1 MTGMD
6 AAGVIDQLGPGT
18 DDRLA
23 LGQRVV
29 AIVLFTGPHGGAYA
43 EQVVVPA
50 ASVVP
55 APEGTDS
62 PAAWTLLMNAMTARL
77 ALDALAGRCR
87 VGRRPR

>member
-1 MTGMD
+1 MD

-23 LGQRVV
+23 VGQRGV
-29 AIVLFTGPHGGAYA
+29 AMVLFTGPHDGAYA
-43 EQVVVPA
+43 EQVVAPA
-50 ASVVP
+50 ASAVP

-62 PAAWTLLMNAMTARL
+62 PAASTLLMNAMTARL

-87 VGRRPR
+87 VGRRAR

>member
-1 MTGMD
+1 M
-6 AAGVIDQLGPGT
+6 IDQLGPGT

-29 AIVLFTGPHGGAYA
+29 AMVLFTGPHGGAYA

-62 PAAWTLLMNAMTARL
+62 PAAATLLMNAMTARL
-77 ALDALAGRCR
+77 ALDTLAGRCR
-87 VGRRPR
+87 VGRLPQ